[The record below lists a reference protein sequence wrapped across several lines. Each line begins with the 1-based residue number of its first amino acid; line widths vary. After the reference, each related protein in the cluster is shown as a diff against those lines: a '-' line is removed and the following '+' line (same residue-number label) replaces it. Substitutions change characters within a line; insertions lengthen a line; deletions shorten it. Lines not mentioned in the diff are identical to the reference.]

1 MNPLFSQAIAEI
13 AADNR
18 SGAAQ
23 IAERAADILLRR
35 AGTGEAASPDAFRQ
49 ELLATGW
56 ALIRAQPI
64 MAPLVNLVNAV
75 LWKLEEREHPSELR
89 LAVAQATDEFKRQLR
104 QNALRVAEGALGLIA
119 DGSTIM
125 TISHSGTVEQ
135 ALLHARRA
143 GRRFA
148 VVCLESRPACEGRES
163 AAALASA
170 DIPVTLVVDAAG
182 VAMVESAQLV
192 LVGADLL
199 SNRGV
204 VNKIGTRA
212 LALAAQASGI
222 PFYPLCGGEKFLPP
236 GYNAPEQQDWPAG
249 EVWADAPP
257 GVLVRNRYFE
267 WTPLKELSGIVTEQG
282 TLPVAAVEGWLA
294 AIRLH
299 PALAISILERAGAA

>member
-35 AGTGEAASPDAFRQ
+35 AGTGEASSPDAFRQ

-75 LWKLEEREHPSELR
+75 VWKLEEREHPSELR
-89 LAVAQATDEFKRQLR
+89 LAVAQATDDFKRQLR
-104 QNALRVAEGALGLIA
+104 QNALRVAEGALDLIP
-119 DGSTIM
+119 DGGTIV
-125 TISHSGTVEQ
+125 TLAHSGTVEQ

-143 GRRFA
+143 GRRFS
-148 VVCLESRPACEGRES
+148 VICLESRPAYEGRES

-170 DIPVTLVVDAAG
+170 DIPVKIVVDAA
-182 VAMVESAQLV
+182 AAAAVEKAQLV

-199 SNRGV
+199 SNRGII
-204 VNKIGTRA
+204 NKIGTRS
-212 LALAAQASGI
+212 LALAAQKLGVPIYA
-222 PFYPLCGGEKFLPP
+222 LCGGEKFLPL
-236 GYNAPEQQDWPAG
+236 GYCTPEQQDWPAA
-249 EVWADAPP
+249 EVWSDAPS
-257 GVLVRNRYFE
+257 GITVSNRYFE
-267 WTPLKELSGIVTEQG
+267 WTPLNELTGIVTEQG
-282 TLPVAAVEGWLA
+282 ILPVAAVEGWLA

-299 PALAISILERAGAA
+299 PALANNSLERAEVA

>member
-1 MNPLFSQAIAEI
+1 LNPLFSQAIAEI

-49 ELLATGW
+49 ELLTTGW

-75 LWKLEEREHPSELR
+75 LWKLEEREHHSELR
-89 LAVAQATDEFKRQLR
+89 LAVAQATDEFKRQIR
-104 QNALRVAEGALGLIA
+104 QHALRVAEGALGLIP
-119 DGSTIM
+119 DGSTII
-125 TISHSGTVEQ
+125 TLAHSGTVEQ

-143 GRRFA
+143 GRRFS
-148 VVCLESRPACEGRES
+148 VICLESRPACEGREA
-163 AAALASA
+163 AAALANA
-170 DIPVTLVVDAAG
+170 EIPVTLVVDAAA

-204 VNKIGTRA
+204 INKIGTRA
-212 LALAAQASGI
+212 LALAAQANGI
-222 PFYPLCGGEKFLPP
+222 PFYMLCGGEKFLPL
-236 GYNAPEQQDWPAG
+236 GYHAPEQQDWPAA
-249 EVWADAPP
+249 EVWTDVPP
-257 GVLVRNRYFE
+257 GVTVRNHYFE
-267 WTPLKELSGIVTEQG
+267 WTPLRELSGIVTEQG

-299 PALAISILERAGAA
+299 PALASNGLERSGAA